1 MKKSRL
7 AEIKAKIDNL
17 GDDVK
22 AEKVAEIRARHYDR
36 WMERMAEIGRPV
48 TDPADIDFYE

>member
-7 AEIKAKIDNL
+7 AEIKAKIDNF

-48 TDPADIDFYE
+48 TDPADIDFDE